1 VSGRS
6 HSPEG
11 AGHFQPASDG
21 GKDRYEMGRI
31 HLLAFM
37 MFAVLAFSAFF
48 AASALAAETLL
59 AEWLLEALPIVSDLV
74 ETEGE
79 LLLENLANG
88 GAVLC
93 SGILDGFVE
102 ANGFDL
108 VTEVLTL
115 GPTPRKVVLGGEG
128 VKCLGEGNC
137 VAEEDAEAWPEKL
150 PWLTELILFEA
161 EFHNLVYNPAWFV
174 LCLAIVILTVQ
185 EEECVVEHHTSST
198 KLTNVAEGVEG
209 EFPAEAD
216 EELAKCKGEA
226 EKLGMLTGSGV
237 TLPVGGGTLTVSSE

>member
-1 VSGRS
+1 
-6 HSPEG
+6 
-11 AGHFQPASDG
+11 
-21 GKDRYEMGRI
+21 MGRI

-59 AEWLLEALPIVSDLV
+59 AEWLLEALSIVSDLV
-74 ETEGE
+74 ETVGE
-79 LLLENLANG
+79 LLLENLQNG

-93 SGILDGFVE
+93 SGILDGTVE

-115 GPTPRKVVLGGEG
+115 GGVKVALGGAG
-128 VKCLGEGNC
+128 VICLGEGNC

-198 KLTNVAEGVEG
+198 KLANVSEGVSG

-216 EELAKCKGEA
+216 EEQAKCKGET
-226 EKLGMLTGSGV
+226 EKLGMLTGSGT